1 MKKLLALVLALA
13 MMLCMGTALADGDVE
28 PSTTPATDKY
38 ADIASFTKTYV
49 DAAGK
54 AIDDANVPNETLTFT
69 VAAVAVDEAKSEYT
83 LAEVPAITVGANK
96 DNKVAVTAAE
106 TIVPINLPTYT
117 KTGVITYTIKED
129 TSLTKGVTSD
139 AKVMTV
145 KVMIERV
152 YAENGTATLVP
163 TVYVIEGTDGKK
175 DNFENKFETGSLTIT
190 KEIKGNMADKAEKFD
205 VKVTFTSD
213 KAVLSAVNVEG
224 IQIPAVAF
232 ALKDGKYVAETTIEV
247 TNKSNITFSNL
258 PVGVEVAIEENPVG
272 KTGKDTYTANEYTKS
287 TAIKADGETVAI
299 VNTLETT
306 VATGIN
312 MDSMP
317 YIVLMG
323 LVVLAG
329 VALILKKRTVND

>member
-13 MMLCMGTALADGDVE
+13 MMLCMGTALADDDVE

-38 ADIASFTKTYV
+38 ANIASFTKTYV
-49 DAAGK
+49 DAAGE

-69 VAAVAVDEAKSEYT
+69 VAAVAVDEKKSEYT
-83 LAEVPAITVGANK
+83 LSEVQNDAMITVGTN
-96 DNKVAVTAAE
+96 NEVKVTKAE

-139 AKVMTV
+139 ANVMTV

-152 YAENGTATLVP
+152 YAEDGTAKLVP
-163 TVYVIEGTDGKK
+163 TVYVTAPKK
-175 DNFENKFETGSLTIT
+175 DSFVNKFETGSLTIT

-213 KAVLSAVNVEG
+213 KAVLSAVNVAGSEVTV
-224 IQIPAVAF
+224 PAFV
-232 ALKDGKYVAETTIEV
+232 LKGNEYVAETTIEV
-247 TNKSNITFSNL
+247 THGTEITFSNL
-258 PVGVEVAIEENPVG
+258 PVGVDATISETTTG
-272 KTGKDTYTANEYTKS
+272 KTKGEVYDAEYTS
-287 TAIKADGETVAI
+287 TATIDADGETLAI
-299 VNTLETT
+299 VNTLSTT
-306 VATGIN
+306 VETGIN

>member
-1 MKKLLALVLALA
+1 MKKILALVLALA

-49 DAAGK
+49 DAAGE

-69 VAAVAVDEAKSEYT
+69 VAAIAVDEEKSEYT
-83 LAEVPAITVGANK
+83 LAEVPAITVGTNK

-139 AKVMTV
+139 AEVMTV

-152 YAENGTATLVP
+152 YAEDGTATLVP
-163 TVYVIEGTDGKK
+163 TVYVTAPKK
-175 DNFENKFETGSLTIT
+175 DSFVNKFETGSLTIT
-190 KEIKGNMADKAEKFD
+190 KEIKGNMADKTEKFD

-247 TNKSNITFSNL
+247 TNNSNITFSNL